1 MSAGAGIAFC
11 SDHGEDSASQDHVA
25 TQDNGQAA
33 TTDSSICHRPE
44 ASLVSTD
51 TKSRSGAEVLIDA
64 LCINAVERIFCIPGE
79 SYLAALDALF
89 DRSEIDLIVC
99 RNEGGASYMTEADGK
114 LTGRPGVCF
123 VTRGPGAT
131 NASGGLHVAMQDST
145 PMILFIGQIARKDI
159 DREAF
164 QEIDYRRMFSQLC
177 KWVAQIDDAARIPE
191 YVNRAF
197 SVATAGRPG
206 PVVLALPEDM
216 LTDRTDAVDARPWL
230 AVAVSPAPDDVARAA
245 AMLADAERPLIIIGG
260 SGWSDDT
267 RLLLQ
272 RFSETSQIAVAN
284 SFRCQDYFDNEHP
297 CYAGDLGLGVNP
309 ALSRRVRESDCLLV
323 IGARLGE
330 MTTAGFSLIDIP
342 CPRQHLIHVHAG
354 AEELG
359 HIYQPE
365 LAINAGSSRFVAALC
380 EAIPENTASE
390 ARMRQVAQAHQE
402 YLDWNRSISIA
413 GALQLADV
421 FHGLRAMVPDDA
433 IICNGAGN
441 NTGWLHRFFRYRR
454 YRTQLAPTSGTM
466 GYGLPAA
473 IAASLRYPQRRV
485 VAVTGDGDFMMN
497 GQELAT
503 AMQYRANIVVIV
515 VNNGIYA
522 TIRMHQ
528 EREYPERVIGTD
540 MVNPDFVALAR
551 AHGAHGELVVNT
563 DEFEPALVRCLAAD
577 GPCLVEVRLSPDIL
591 TPTATVQS
599 LRAAARPTTRPVKN

>member
-1 MSAGAGIAFC
+1 M
-11 SDHGEDSASQDHVA
+11 
-25 TQDNGQAA
+25 
-33 TTDSSICHRPE
+33 
-44 ASLVSTD
+44 STD

-342 CPRQHLIHVHAG
+342 CPRQRLIHVHAG

>member
-1 MSAGAGIAFC
+1 M
-11 SDHGEDSASQDHVA
+11 
-25 TQDNGQAA
+25 
-33 TTDSSICHRPE
+33 
-44 ASLVSTD
+44 STD
-51 TKSRSGAEVLIDA
+51 NKSRSGAEVLIDA
-64 LCINAVERIFCIPGE
+64 LKINAVERIFCIPGE
-79 SYLAALDALF
+79 SYLAALDALY
-89 DRSEIDLIVC
+89 DRSEIELIVC
-99 RNEGGASYMTEADGK
+99 RNEGGAAYMTEADAK

-123 VTRGPGAT
+123 VTRAPGAT

-145 PMILFIGQIARKDI
+145 PMILLIGQIARKDI

-191 YVNRAF
+191 YINRAF

-216 LTDRTDAVDARPWL
+216 LTDQTDAGDARPWL
-230 AVAVSPAPDDVARAA
+230 AVAISPAPDDVARAA
-245 AMLADAERPLIIIGG
+245 GMLAAAERPLIIIGG

-267 RLLLQ
+267 RLQLQ
-272 RFSETSQIAVAN
+272 RFAEANRIPVAN

-309 ALSRRVRESDCLLV
+309 ALTRRVREADCLLV

-342 CPRQHLIHVHAG
+342 CPRQRLIHVHPG

-365 LAINAGSSRFVAALC
+365 LAINAGSGRFVAALLAA
-380 EAIPENTASE
+380 EPKSSVNDRRGQQAT
-390 ARMRQVAQAHQE
+390 QAHQE

-413 GALQLADV
+413 GALQFSDVIHDIRRLA
-421 FHGLRAMVPDDA
+421 PDDA

-473 IAASLRYPQRRV
+473 VAASLRYRERCV
-485 VAVTGDGDFMMN
+485 VALTGDGDFMMN

-528 EREYPERVIGTD
+528 ERAYPERVIGTD

-551 AHGAHGELVVNT
+551 AHGAQAELVINS
-563 DEFEPALVRCLAAD
+563 DEFEAAFTRCLAAD
-577 GPCLVEVRLSPDIL
+577 KPSLIEIRLDPDIL
-591 TPTATVQS
+591 TPSATVQS
-599 LRAAARPTTRPVKN
+599 LRAAGRPVTHPAKN